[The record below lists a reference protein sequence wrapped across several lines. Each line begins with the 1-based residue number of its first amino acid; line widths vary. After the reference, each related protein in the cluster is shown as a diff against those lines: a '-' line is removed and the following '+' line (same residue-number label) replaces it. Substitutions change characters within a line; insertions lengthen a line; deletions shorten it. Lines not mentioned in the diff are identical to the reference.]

1 MSVKRKI
8 KDDNKAKLSALTI
21 VLLVILVIY
30 SISFLGL
37 IFWGVMTAF
46 KQNNILGYE
55 KLTPLAYKLPKKW
68 VWNFTNVFKNFT
80 IKGVNYPDEMSGSMA
95 ARDVTMGMMFLYSFL
110 YAFGCALAST
120 ITQCL
125 TAYCCARFDYK
136 FSKIIYTTVIIV
148 MIIPIVGNL
157 PSQIQMSKTFGLF
170 NHIWGLWIMKANFC
184 GMYFLVFYAMFKGI
198 PAAYAEAAKID
209 GANSFSVLF
218 RIILPVAKNTVFTVL
233 LINFIAFWNDYQ
245 TPLKFMQSYPTL
257 AYGLYR
263 TIHIANTNG
272 MDRTPYRMAS
282 AIMVLTPTVI
292 VFLVFQKR
300 LMGNLTVGG
309 IKG

>member
-1 MSVKRKI
+1 MRTKRKI
-8 KDDNKAKLSALTI
+8 RDEGKTRLSALTV
-21 VLLVILVIY
+21 VLLVILILYAV
-30 SISFLGL
+30 SFLGL

-46 KQNNILGYE
+46 KVNNITGYE
-55 KLTPLAYKLPKKW
+55 KLTPLAYKLPEKW
-68 VWNFTNVFKNFT
+68 VWNFTDVFINFT
-80 IKGVNYPDEMSGSMA
+80 IKGVNYPDAMA
-95 ARDVTMGMMFLYSFL
+95 ARDVTMGDMFIYSFL

-120 ITQCL
+120 VVQCF

-136 FSKIIYTTVIIV
+136 LSKVVYTTVIIV

-157 PSQIQMSKTFGLF
+157 PSQIQMAKAFGLF

-209 GANSFSVLF
+209 GANSFAVLF
-218 RIILPVAKNTVFTVL
+218 RIILPLARNTVFTVL

-282 AIMVLTPTVI
+282 AIMVLAPTVVI
-292 VFLVFQKR
+292 FLLFQKR

>member
-1 MSVKRKI
+1 MKRKFR
-8 KDDNKAKLSALTI
+8 DDGRPKLSPLTI
-21 VLLVILVIY
+21 VLLVVLILYAV
-30 SISFLGL
+30 SFLGL

-46 KQNNILGYE
+46 KVNSIQGYE
-55 KLTPLAYKLPKKW
+55 KLTQSAYKLPQKW

-80 IKGVNYPDEMSGSMA
+80 IKGVNYPDELSGIKA
-95 ARDVTMGMMFLYSFL
+95 ARDVTMGDMFIYSLLYS
-110 YAFGCALAST
+110 FGCALAST
-120 ITQCL
+120 VVQCL

-136 FSKIIYTTVIIV
+136 LSKVVYTTVIVV

-198 PAAYAEAAKID
+198 PATYSEAAKID
-209 GANSFSVLF
+209 GANSFTVLF
-218 RIILPVAKNTVFTVL
+218 RIILPLARNTVLTVL

-292 VFLVFQKR
+292 IFLIFQKR